1 MRVKLVAVLAAVC
14 WPVCRGRY
22 YMHAQRA
29 CKGIDSP
36 KRRTRLARGKSS
48 QQVEDKMSK
57 KEEKPDN
64 NTTAEAKKKVIRK
77 KDPNKDYSYIKRA
90 LVYFT
95 GYEPF
100 YGRLLSRFS
109 IDEDFEQ
116 PTAYVRFNYELFKES
131 GMISY
136 KLGYN
141 PEFFDVEVCGKY
153 KNELGQFEASEST
166 PGYREIAFILAHEIF
181 HVILGHLGDRN
192 ILAESNDERQQ
203 VNIAMDLAIN
213 SLINESMKTENKYSP
228 APPDMVFLP
237 GVAAKT
243 QNIEFNEMIAGL
255 EKLQTTGFY
264 YRKIREFIEEQQEE
278 NGEGGEQAIKILLG
292 DQEGIDSHDDWD
304 TLPQE
309 LKEQLKSHMKNKM
322 KEAANHCR
330 KSNNWGSA
338 SSHVQEIIN
347 TMIAE
352 SPVDWRNLLE
362 TAIGQS
368 RMQENDSSYKKLSK
382 KLPMLM
388 PGVLRKFTQP
398 IAIFIDQSGSMS
410 NEAVQLAFAQATNC
424 AKHVE
429 IDVFNFDTEVDES
442 SHEIWK
448 QGKTQ
453 KTWKRTRDGGTDFNA
468 IKKYIESDG
477 RRVRRQW
484 RWIVIVTD
492 GYAPS
497 LDPMKPKVLW
507 LITPDGQ
514 KPENVRPQDLVGMM
528 KYPNSDTNTFS

>member
-1 MRVKLVAVLAAVC
+1 
-14 WPVCRGRY
+14 
-22 YMHAQRA
+22 
-29 CKGIDSP
+29 
-36 KRRTRLARGKSS
+36 
-48 QQVEDKMSK
+48 MSK
-57 KEEKPDN
+57 EEKKPDN
-64 NTTAEAKKKVIRK
+64 NTTAEVKKQVIRK
-77 KDPNKDYSYIKRA
+77 KNPNKDYSYIKRA

-100 YGRLLSRFS
+100 YGRILSRFS

-116 PTAYVRFNYELFKES
+116 PTAYVRFNYDLFKES

-141 PEFFDVEVCGKY
+141 PEFFDEEICAKY
-153 KNELGQFEASEST
+153 KDQNGNFPASEST

-192 ILAESNDERQQ
+192 ILAESVNERHQ
-203 VNIAMDLAIN
+203 VNVAMDLAIN
-213 SLINESMKTENKYSP
+213 SLINESMKSENKYSP

-237 GVAAKT
+237 GVKPKT
-243 QNIEFNEMIAGL
+243 ENEEFNTMIEGL
-255 EKLQTTGFY
+255 EKLQTTGYY
-264 YRKIREFIEEQQEE
+264 YRKIREFVEEQQES
-278 NGEGGEQAIKILLG
+278 GGGGEDPIKIIIDNDG
-292 DQEGIDSHDDWD
+292 GIDTHDDWES
-304 TLPQE
+304 LPQE

-338 SSHVQEIIN
+338 SSHVQDIIN

-410 NEAVQLAFAQATNC
+410 NEDVQLAFAQATNC

-429 IDVFNFDTEVDES
+429 IDVFNFDTEVDEA

-468 IKKYIESDG
+468 IKRYIESENRLI
-477 RRVRRQW
+477 RRNW

-497 LDPMKPKVLW
+497 LDPLRPKVLW
-507 LITPDGQ
+507 LITPNGQ
-514 KPENVRPQDLVGMM
+514 KPENVRPQDIVGIM
-528 KYPNSDTNTFS
+528 KYPNDSGNTFS